1 MDSNSSPVQTIFNM
15 QQRLAQLEQM
25 IQQTQPSTEPSSS
38 TTNPIAMDMKDISEQ
53 VSDLH
58 SLQVHDERKKTIERY
73 PPVDTVPVAARKTNR
88 YQTKQDMSLKKLHY
102 LISGVFRP
110 LDVLGL
116 EISKDDNQDNAQRYL
131 YMLADCRS
139 LLLN

>member
-25 IQQTQPSTEPSSS
+25 IQQTQPSTELSSS

-58 SLQVHDERKKTIERY
+58 SLQV
-73 PPVDTVPVAARKTNR
+73 
-88 YQTKQDMSLKKLHY
+88 
-102 LISGVFRP
+102 RP
-110 LDVLGL
+110 
-116 EISKDDNQDNAQRYL
+116 SYT
-131 YMLADCRS
+131 
-139 LLLN
+139 